1 MRNLPPIREWSF
13 YEEIT
18 EDFRKEILKS
28 IVAMNLRKS
37 PGGPTT
43 DSAVLATVAREDKDY
58 IRRQYDL
65 YDPDITICGGGDV
78 EKLFREVVGHRK
90 MWQKTTGC
98 VCWYERNARKYV
110 VSFSHPAAFVKQSL
124 LLYGLLDAVREI
136 RH

>member
-13 YEEIT
+13 YEKIT

-37 PGGPTT
+37 PGGPTP
-43 DSAVLATVAREDKDY
+43 DSAALATVAREDKDY

-78 EKLFREVVGHRK
+78 EKLFREVVGHQM
-90 MWQKTTGC
+90 MWQETTRG
-98 VCWYERNARKYV
+98 VWWYERNARKHV
-110 VSFSHPAAFVKQSL
+110 VSFSHPGARVKDSL